1 MNINKDYIARVFKTF
16 LQAVVSALVV
26 FLADGVDFT
35 NKEAVKTLIVGVI
48 AAGISA
54 VMNINKFKPAPET
67 IAEEVTEDEYITE
80 DEKC

>member
-1 MNINKDYIARVFKTF
+1 MSKDFIWRIVKTF
-16 LQAVVSALVV
+16 IQAVISALVV

-54 VMNINKFKPAPET
+54 VMNINKAKKQPET
-67 IAEEVTEDEYITE
+67 NFEEVEDDEYITE

>member
-1 MNINKDYIARVFKTF
+1 MNKDFIWRIVKTF
-16 LQAVVSALVV
+16 FQAVVSALVV

-54 VMNINKFKPAPET
+54 VMNINKVKKQPESNF
-67 IAEEVTEDEYITE
+67 EEVEDEYITE

>member
-1 MNINKDYIARVFKTF
+1 MNINKDFIWRIVKTF
-16 LQAVVSALVV
+16 FQAVISALVV

-54 VMNINKFKPAPET
+54 VMNINKAKKQPET
-67 IAEEVTEDEYITE
+67 NFEEVEEDEYITE
-80 DEKC
+80 DEK

>member
-1 MNINKDYIARVFKTF
+1 MNKDYIARVFKTF
-16 LQAVVSALVV
+16 IQAVVSALVV

-54 VMNINKFKPAPET
+54 VMNINKVKKQPET
-67 IAEEVTEDEYITE
+67 IAEEVPKDEFITE

>member
-1 MNINKDYIARVFKTF
+1 MSKDFIWRIVKTF
-16 LQAVVSALVV
+16 FQAVVSALVV

-54 VMNINKFKPAPET
+54 VMNINKFKPSPET
-67 IAEEVTEDEYITE
+67 IAEEVTEDEFITE

>member
-1 MNINKDYIARVFKTF
+1 MNKDFIWRIVKTF
-16 LQAVVSALVV
+16 FQAVISALVV

-35 NKEAVKTLIVGVI
+35 NKDAVKTLIVGVI

-54 VMNINKFKPAPET
+54 VMNINKAKKQPET
-67 IAEEVTEDEYITE
+67 NFEEVEEDEYITE

>member
-1 MNINKDYIARVFKTF
+1 MNINKDFIWRIVKTF
-16 LQAVVSALVV
+16 FQAVISALVV

-54 VMNINKFKPAPET
+54 VMNINKAKKQPET
-67 IAEEVTEDEYITE
+67 NFEEVEEDEYITE

>member
-1 MNINKDYIARVFKTF
+1 MNINKDWIARVFKTF
-16 LQAVVSALVV
+16 IQAVVSALVV

-35 NKEAVKTLIVGVI
+35 NKEAVKTLIVGAI

-67 IAEEVTEDEYITE
+67 IAEEVAEDEFITE

>member
-1 MNINKDYIARVFKTF
+1 MNINKDWIARIVKTF
-16 LQAVVSALVV
+16 FQAVISALVV

-54 VMNINKFKPAPET
+54 VMNINKFKKQPET
-67 IAEEVTEDEYITE
+67 IAEEVAEDEYITE
-80 DEKC
+80 DEEC

>member
-1 MNINKDYIARVFKTF
+1 MNKDFIWRIVKTF
-16 LQAVVSALVV
+16 FQAVVSALVV

-35 NKEAVKTLIVGVI
+35 NKDAVKTLIVGVI

-54 VMNINKFKPAPET
+54 VMNINKVKKQPESNF
-67 IAEEVTEDEYITE
+67 EEVEDEYITE